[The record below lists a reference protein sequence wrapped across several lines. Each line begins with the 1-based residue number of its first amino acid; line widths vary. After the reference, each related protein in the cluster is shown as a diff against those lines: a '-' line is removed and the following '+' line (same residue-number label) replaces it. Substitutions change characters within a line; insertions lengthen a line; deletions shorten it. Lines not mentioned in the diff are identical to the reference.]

1 MNTYIHTYSQNWN
14 LDSILQKIAA
24 FDYKNDDFL
33 RFYGQL
39 DFFVKNGLL
48 KYYLDF
54 SFDCIDFG
62 RIGMSIVWTQCPD
75 NRAWNKT
82 ADVRELV
89 LVGDKC
95 DNPVDFTEMLLWRFI
110 GSLLVRRISG
120 LLRVRKQLRKF
131 RLKELFVFS
140 HASRIRQYFTVYKS
154 RNEHKNC
161 RFIDVTVG
169 FKKSCDR
176 FLRL

>member
-1 MNTYIHTYSQNWN
+1 
-14 LDSILQKIAA
+14 
-24 FDYKNDDFL
+24 
-33 RFYGQL
+33 
-39 DFFVKNGLL
+39 
-48 KYYLDF
+48 
-54 SFDCIDFG
+54 
-62 RIGMSIVWTQCPD
+62 MSIVWTQCPD

-110 GSLLVRRISG
+110 GSFLVRRISG

-131 RLKELFVFS
+131 RLKELFGFS

-154 RNEHKNC
+154 RNEHKNW

-169 FKKSCDR
+169 LKKVWP
-176 FLRL
+176 FLVTLGLIQMKDFSKVPYLPLFDSRSKEGLKCPLFGVFTVRSIQYAKITHIVRVKPLQNCQLF